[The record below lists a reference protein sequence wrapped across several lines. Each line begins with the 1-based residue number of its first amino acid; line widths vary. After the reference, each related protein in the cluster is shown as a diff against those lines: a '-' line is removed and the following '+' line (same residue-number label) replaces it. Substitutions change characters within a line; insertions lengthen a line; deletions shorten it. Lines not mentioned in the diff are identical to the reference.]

1 MQPSTDDLLI
11 RQISA
16 LISAT
21 ADAASPSKEYAPFME
36 ARLYEMLAAHC
47 AEKQRIAAIFAKSG
61 FATAPRRIDLL
72 VARRQQIDCRGSAR
86 ESKADAAFF
95 DRRYYCACTNS
106 RSSTEAP

>member
-36 ARLYEMLAAHC
+36 ARLYETLAAHC
-47 AEKQRIAAIFAKSG
+47 AEKQRLAAIFARSG
-61 FATAPRRIDLL
+61 FATA
-72 VARRQQIDCRGSAR
+72 QRGLI
-86 ESKADAAFF
+86 
-95 DRRYYCACTNS
+95 YW
-106 RSSTEAP
+106 